1 MSQKMGFDEQY
12 NALYIFAHFLAALC
26 KTTTLNDQIQSFIEN
41 LTTVNFPLISIWTCT
56 LFLRIQVLDS
66 STKKKIKERE
76 FI

>member
-1 MSQKMGFDEQY
+1 MGFNEQC

-41 LTTVNFPLISIWTCT
+41 LTTVNFPCSIWTCT
-56 LFLRIQVLDS
+56 PFLRIQVLDS
-66 STKKKIKERE
+66 FTKKKIKERE

>member
-41 LTTVNFPLISIWTCT
+41 LTTVNFPLISI
-56 LFLRIQVLDS
+56 
-66 STKKKIKERE
+66 
-76 FI
+76 